1 MRDWVGRGEPAE
13 GTRPLGGPLGPCGR
27 RASAPGSDGYRLVA
41 ACRAVVGR
49 LGIDVEP
56 ATRTRTRPAATRAVR
71 SALPGSGRRMTDDSE
86 YLGDKSGG
94 DEVDSEYQV
103 LLVSEVDGR

>member
-1 MRDWVGRGEPAE
+1 
-13 GTRPLGGPLGPCGR
+13 
-27 RASAPGSDGYRLVA
+27 
-41 ACRAVVGR
+41 
-49 LGIDVEP
+49 
-56 ATRTRTRPAATRAVR
+56 
-71 SALPGSGRRMTDDSE
+71 MTDDSE